1 MELSS
6 LSIGEIIDDAF
17 DSLVLLHSSG
27 WSDNPETSEL
37 LSGAV

>member
-17 DSLVLLHSSG
+17 ESLALLHSSG
-27 WSDNPETSEL
+27 SSESPETSEL